1 MTSKQQIFIE
11 QLRDEMGMTDDE
23 INDVVENL
31 TSALIDD
38 WGELSIINASLL
50 IDELLQMKR
59 RGDY

>member
-38 WGELSIINASLL
+38 WGELSIIDASLL